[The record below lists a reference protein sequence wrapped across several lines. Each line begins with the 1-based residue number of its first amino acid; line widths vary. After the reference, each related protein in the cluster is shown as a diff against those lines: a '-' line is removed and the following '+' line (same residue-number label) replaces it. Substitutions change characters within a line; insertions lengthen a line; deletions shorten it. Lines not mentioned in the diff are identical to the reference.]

1 MVNLTLADTYSV
13 MNSSMDRGDD
23 AANRTGRAL
32 PAFLAA
38 PISWLIALATSAVGK
53 AALTGTAFGAGF
65 TSGSAAVTAVIDATK
80 SVEPEIDQATL
91 TAIRTAA
98 LDKLDTPA
106 SDRSVAAMKELLRRH
121 NRMERT
127 ITAALHDREKREASK
142 PIQLPL
148 RLRIRAWL
156 ERLGQKS
163 KLRLSDPFRFPTA
176 VADTN
181 PSAGYRAWT
190 NLIHLGPWPQRT
202 PGGT

>member
-1 MVNLTLADTYSV
+1 M
-13 MNSSMDRGDD
+13 G
-23 AANRTGRAL
+23 
-32 PAFLAA
+32 
-38 PISWLIALATSAVGK
+38 
-53 AALTGTAFGAGF
+53 
-65 TSGSAAVTAVIDATK
+65 
-80 SVEPEIDQATL
+80 ATL

-127 ITAALHDREKREASK
+127 ITAALHDREKREAST

-148 RLRIRAWL
+148 RQRIRAWL
-156 ERLGQKS
+156 ERLRQKS
-163 KLRLSDPFRFPTA
+163 MLRLSDPLRFPTA

-190 NLIHLGPWPQRT
+190 NLIHFGPVAAANTWRDWILRNEPRSRHT
-202 PGGT
+202 RGVLAAA